1 MKIKMILVS
10 MFAIAAL
17 TGCSEKDGEHD
28 GQLGARDAD
37 MAFVSIKIETESTTA
52 RSSGEGAGANE
63 SDLKTLYVVVFNDAG
78 NVVGVPGTTEYFIKI
93 QNASSKPDAI
103 KISGAATKLL
113 MIANPG
119 SELVKIFDDIN
130 SLTTF
135 PTLNVAIK
143 SVSKGEITDEVV
155 PITRGFTM
163 INSGDESGKNAG
175 DKISDPLIPI
185 GDKIQKVT
193 EDVDETAAKKAAELD
208 DNRVTIKIE
217 RLASKIEFKI
227 KGDDDANISVLPAG
241 ATFSFVG
248 WVPDAVNST
257 FYPFAEK
264 TLLSVTHTS
273 GGSYTKSFYTQD
285 PNFTDGVG
293 LTKAT
298 INSVTYEPVLTAPYT
313 WMTAPNKIYCIE
325 NTMSAVKQEFG
336 NATRLVIKG
345 TYYPPGHSKQ
355 GDWFS
360 FAGKNHANLT
370 ALQTAY
376 NDASAGPNLKDA
388 CDRMFGKIKAY
399 ANTHSGVTLVGTTFA
414 TLKETDLAQIPNGGE
429 VIKEGKTPVIR
440 WYQGGRAY
448 YYYEIR
454 HDNETTKDMDFG
466 KYGVVRNNWYKLTL
480 GSVNGAGTPWYPD
493 IDNPGPGD
501 PDPTDPIDGT
511 TGYLG
516 VTVSVSQW
524 IIWENE
530 IGI

>member
-1 MKIKMILVS
+1 MKMKMILMS
-10 MFAIAAL
+10 MLAIAAL
-17 TGCSEKDGEHD
+17 TGCSKSDSDNDPPETNE
-28 GQLGARDAD
+28 AD
-37 MAFVSIKIETESTTA
+37 VAYLSIKIATQNTSA
-52 RSSGEGAGANE
+52 RSSGEESGTNE
-63 SDLKTLYVVVFNDAG
+63 SDLKNLYLLFFDKAENI
-78 NVVGVPGTTEYFIKI
+78 VGIPGTTDYLVKI
-93 QNASSKPDAI
+93 PNASSSPSAVKVSA
-103 KISGAATKLL
+103 AATKLL
-113 MIANPG
+113 VIANPG
-119 SELVKIFDDIN
+119 DKLEGMLNDIN
-130 SLTTF
+130 VTTTF
-135 PTLNVAIK
+135 STVNTAIK
-143 SVSKGEITDEVV
+143 GATREEITDVV
-155 PITRGFTM
+155 LPITKGFTM
-163 INSGDESGKNAG
+163 INSGDETGKSAG
-175 DKISDPLIPI
+175 DKISDPLIDI
-185 GDKIQKVT
+185 SGKIQKVT
-193 EDVDETAAKKAAELD
+193 KDVDDDEAKGAAEKTG
-208 DNRVTIKIE
+208 NRVQVKIE